1 MPFEWVVAVR
11 FLREGRAQT
20 ILILLGIG
28 VGVGVIVF
36 LSALINGLQDSLI
49 ERTLGTQPHVILRM
63 PDDAVRPMKKAG
75 ADELVMSRLEEP
87 AQRLRSILRW
97 QQTLDEAAG
106 NPRVTAVAPLV
117 SGAAFALRGNAN
129 KSIALRGIDPER
141 YRAIIDLPARLIEG
155 TYELAGD
162 EALIGVELAKDFGLE
177 TGDKVRLTTAGG
189 KSEVFLIKGVFDVGN
204 KDLNERWV
212 FVPIRA
218 AQTLLDLTGGI
229 SSIEVKVREIFDAEG
244 VAQELG
250 RVTGLSAESW
260 MKLNTQLLIG
270 LRSQSASSVMIQVFV
285 IVAVALGITS
295 VLVVSVVQK
304 SREIG
309 ILKAMGTTTGRVTR
323 IFLLEGAIL
332 GLAGS
337 ALGLMIGSG
346 LALFFGSLAKNPDG
360 SATFPVALTLVLFA
374 RSALVATTV
383 GLLAAVIPARR
394 AAQLDPA
401 EVIRYG

>member
-346 LALFFGSLAKNPDG
+346 LALFFASLAKNPDG

>member
-229 SSIEVKVREIFDAEG
+229 SSIEVKVREIFDAED

-346 LALFFGSLAKNPDG
+346 LALFFASLAKNPDG

>member
-229 SSIEVKVREIFDAEG
+229 SSIEVKVREIFDAED